1 MSTISKLSSVR
12 VKLLVGQVVR
22 RLVDGEMDYA
32 KIARLAEG
40 GVAEGDVRAAVAA
53 LHLIVTGGAKHDVEE
68 TILAKELEQLGLPK
82 EHSDAVCRPYGKDKE
97 RLRAALVDAVVRVD
111 NLVSSR
117 WELCV
122 TGPEMETT
130 QERGSD
136 GESRVNVGESRV
148 NVGES
153 RVNVGESRVNVGERA
168 GSRVEADENL
178 AGVAVR
184 VALEWELARR
194 GAVEFV
200 ADESRIASLLHQLRA
215 AREAL
220 DR

>member
-136 GESRVNVGESRV
+136 GESRVNVGESL
-148 NVGES
+148 
-153 RVNVGESRVNVGERA
+153 VNVGESRVNVGERA
-168 GSRVEADENL
+168 GARVEADENL
-178 AGVAVR
+178 AGVAVS
-184 VALEWELARR
+184 VAMEWELARR

-200 ADESRIASLLHQLRA
+200 ADETRIASLLHQLRA
-215 AREAL
+215 ARDAL

>member
-97 RLRAALVDAVVRVD
+97 RLRAALVDAVVRKWTI
-111 NLVSSR
+111 SSRPR

-130 QERGSD
+130 RETKERD
-136 GESRVNVGESRV
+136 
-148 NVGES
+148 GES

-168 GSRVEADENL
+168 GARVEADENL
-178 AGVAVR
+178 AGVAVS

-200 ADESRIASLLHQLRA
+200 ADETRIASLLHQLRA
-215 AREAL
+215 ARDAL

>member
-130 QERGSD
+130 RETKERD
-136 GESRVNVGESRV
+136 
-148 NVGES
+148 GES

-168 GSRVEADENL
+168 GARVEADENL
-178 AGVAVR
+178 AGVAVS
-184 VALEWELARR
+184 VALEWELAREARWSSSPTRR
-194 GAVEFV
+194 G
-200 ADESRIASLLHQLRA
+200 SRRCCISSGR
-215 AREAL
+215 REMRWI

>member
-136 GESRVNVGESRV
+136 GESRVNVGE
-148 NVGES
+148 
-153 RVNVGESRVNVGERA
+153 RA
-168 GSRVEADENL
+168 GARVEADENL
-178 AGVAVR
+178 AGVAVS
-184 VALEWELARR
+184 VAMDWELARR
-194 GAVEFV
+194 GAVEVV
-200 ADESRIASLLHQLRA
+200 ADETRIASLLHQLRA
-215 AREAL
+215 ARDAL

>member
-32 KIARLAEG
+32 KVARLAEG

-97 RLRAALVDAVVRVD
+97 RLRAALVDAVLRVD
-111 NLVSSR
+111 TIVSSR

-148 NVGES
+148 NVGE
-153 RVNVGESRVNVGERA
+153 RA
-168 GSRVEADENL
+168 GARVEADENL
-178 AGVAVR
+178 AGVEVS
-184 VALEWELARR
+184 VAMEWELARR
-194 GAVEFV
+194 GAVEYV
-200 ADESRIASLLHQLRA
+200 ADETRIASLLHQLRA

>member
-97 RLRAALVDAVVRVD
+97 RLRAALVGAVVRVD

-136 GESRVNVGESRV
+136 GESRV

-200 ADESRIASLLHQLRA
+200 ADETRIASLLHQLRA

>member
-130 QERGSD
+130 RETKERD
-136 GESRVNVGESRV
+136 
-148 NVGES
+148 
-153 RVNVGESRVNVGERA
+153 GESRVNVGERA
-168 GSRVEADENL
+168 GARVEADENL
-178 AGVAVR
+178 AGVAVS

-200 ADESRIASLLHQLRA
+200 ADETRIASLLHQLRA
-215 AREAL
+215 ARDAL

>member
-130 QERGSD
+130 RETKERD
-136 GESRVNVGESRV
+136 GESRV

-168 GSRVEADENL
+168 GARVEADENL
-178 AGVAVR
+178 AGVAVS

-200 ADESRIASLLHQLRA
+200 ADETRIASLLHQLRA
-215 AREAL
+215 ARDAL

>member
-130 QERGSD
+130 RETKERD
-136 GESRVNVGESRV
+136 
-148 NVGES
+148 GES

-168 GSRVEADENL
+168 GARVEADENL
-178 AGVAVR
+178 AGVAVS
-184 VALEWELARR
+184 VALGWELARR

-200 ADESRIASLLHQLRA
+200 ADETRIASLLHQLRA
-215 AREAL
+215 ARDAL